1 MKKLWIVLLSLAMVA
16 AFCMPASAVDV
27 KFSGS
32 YYIAGEYYSDL
43 DIVDDGEDL
52 GYNVIPDT
60 YVFNTSTGKAD
71 LVPGYNDEGCGS
83 DVSTAFF
90 RQRLRIQTEFV
101 VSPGLSLITRFD
113 ALEKIWGDQQWTGS
127 RTPYQSRPHDSDSI
141 RNAKEQE
148 NIEFEQVYIQYM
160 SKVGLWWIGIAPH
173 DFWGTTF
180 GDSTQS
186 EALVQWILPIN
197 QNWIIGAK
205 YFKHYENGPNQFGG
219 ASTSK
224 WLDGTSDFS
233 DAIDADDSAYVGVGI
248 FKTQN
253 IETGLKVAYRTIRQ
267 NKDGLDFGE
276 IPPYTKIDGWLIT
289 PYFKGQFGPVNVQA
303 ELEYWNGEVELQGN
317 PYYTNYSQL
326 PFNLKNTDS
335 IDMEFWSFYLDAK
348 VDIGPAWV
356 GGRFIYVTGDEKDQT
371 KANSND
377 EFEGSDFLN
386 NRAFEMCWGGV
397 DLKQTL
403 ILWNEDVTNW
413 VGDRWNLGP
422 GVKNA
427 EFYQIYGG
435 YTWKDFTFTGALAYA
450 KADETWKGQDDDYGW
465 ELDVTASY
473 KITSNLTYMVGAG
486 YLWTGDYFKWNNK
499 YGSGYGLNEYGY
511 GYYTDGDT
519 EVDVDDIYMI
529 TNKLTLT
536 F

>member
-43 DIVDDGEDL
+43 DIVDKGDLRSWVPYGTDYAVDG
-52 GYNVIPDT
+52 
-60 YVFNTSTGKAD
+60 STGKVVPTKWSAD
-71 LVPGYNDEGCGS
+71 DWVGS
-83 DVSTAFF
+83 DTSTAFF
-90 RQRLRIQTEFV
+90 RQRLRVQTEFV

-127 RTPYQSRPHDSDSI
+127 RTPYQSRPHLSDDI

-205 YFKHYENGPNQFGG
+205 YFKHYENSPNMFGG
-219 ASTSK
+219 Q
-224 WLDGTSDFS
+224 DG

-253 IETGLKVAYRTIRQ
+253 IETGLKVAYRQLRQ
-267 NKDGLDFGE
+267 NKDSADYYA
-276 IPPYTKIDGWLIT
+276 IPPHSKIDGWLIT

-303 ELEYWNGEVELQGN
+303 EAEYWNGEVELQSTAGF
-317 PYYTNYSQL
+317 PNYGGVV
-326 PFNLKNTDS
+326 PGMKATRE
-335 IDMEFWSFYLDAK
+335 IDMEFWSFYVDAK

-356 GGRFIYVTGDEKDQT
+356 GGRFIFVSGDEKDNLV
-371 KANSND
+371 AND
-377 EFEGSDFLN
+377 DKFEGSDFLN

-413 VGDRWNLGP
+413 VGDVFDLGP
-422 GVKNA
+422 GIKNA
-427 EFYQIYGG
+427 LFYQIYGG

-450 KADETWKGQDDDYGW
+450 KADETWRGQDDDYGW

-486 YLWTGDYFKWNNK
+486 YLWTGDYFK
-499 YGSGYGLNEYGY
+499 YRRGFATEADASAAGAMIGSGAPPGAYQHLLSGWK
-511 GYYTDGDT
+511 T
-519 EVDVDDIYMI
+519 DVDDIYMI